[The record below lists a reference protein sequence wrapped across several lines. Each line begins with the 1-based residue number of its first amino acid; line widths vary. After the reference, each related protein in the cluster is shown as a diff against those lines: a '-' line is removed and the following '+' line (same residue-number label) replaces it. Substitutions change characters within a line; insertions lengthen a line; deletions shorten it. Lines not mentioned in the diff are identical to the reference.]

1 MKIVYETKTEDFYY
15 RNDDNFR
22 QPLQCG
28 AHLHYHIEIVYMQKG
43 YTKAY
48 VDSDVYEVKTGD
60 LLVVFPNRIHR
71 FEDCDH
77 KNQYRLFIVNPDL
90 APDLSAAISSEN
102 PQDPGIRSADK
113 NPRIMSLIDILG
125 NTQSFA
131 TAYRETLLRG
141 YFMSFF
147 AEILGMLPLR
157 PARPDENQS
166 MRAVVQYCSK
176 NFTKDLSLSALE
188 EEIHLSKYYIS
199 HLFGDKLGIR
209 FNDYV
214 NSLRISEA
222 CRLLRMTKMN
232 ITEISCASGFGTLRT
247 FNRAFTKQMN
257 TSPSEYR
264 KHNRG
269 EILDVS
275 IPVGDNDHSKTDTE

>member
-1 MKIVYETKTEDFYY
+1 MKIIYETKTEDFYY
-15 RNDDNFR
+15 RNDGNFR

-48 VDSDVYEVKTGD
+48 IDSDVYEVKEGD

-71 FEDCDH
+71 FEDGDN
-77 KNQYRLFIVNPDL
+77 KNQYHLFIVNPDL
-90 APDLSAAISSEN
+90 APDLSAVISSEN
-102 PQDPGIRSADK
+102 PQDPVIRRADK

-157 PARPDENQS
+157 HARPDENQS

-199 HLFGDKLGIR
+199 HLFGDKRGSR

-214 NSLRISEA
+214 NSLRISRAAEM
-222 CRLLRMTKMN
+222 LKSDDTP
-232 ITEISCASGFGTLRT
+232 ITEIAYAVGYNSIRT
-247 FNRAFTKQMN
+247 FNRCFQEIMRTTPK
-257 TSPSEYR
+257 EYR
-264 KHNRG
+264 GRVRKRKEHVG
-269 EILDVS
+269 E
-275 IPVGDNDHSKTDTE
+275 

>member
-1 MKIVYETKTEDFYY
+1 MRVPYERRVADLYY
-15 RNDDNFR
+15 RDDNYGKHD
-22 QPLQCG
+22 LACS
-28 AHLHYHIEIVYMQKG
+28 AHLHYHIEFFLLLDG
-43 YTKAY
+43 HTRAT
-48 VDSDVYEVKTGD
+48 VDTACYDVLPGD
-60 LLVVFPNRIHR
+60 LLMVFPNQIHR
-71 FEDCDH
+71 YEEVARER
-77 KNQYRLFIVNPDL
+77 YVLFIVNPDL

-102 PQDPGIRSADK
+102 PQDPVIRSADK

-157 PARPDENQS
+157 HARPDENQS

>member
-77 KNQYRLFIVNPDL
+77 KNQYHLFIVNPDL

-102 PQDPGIRSADK
+102 PQDPVIRSADK

-275 IPVGDNDHSKTDTE
+275 IPVGDSDHSKTDTE

>member
-48 VDSDVYEVKTGD
+48 VDSDVYEVRTGD

-77 KNQYRLFIVNPDL
+77 KNQYHLFIVNPGL

-102 PQDPGIRSADK
+102 PQDPVIRNADK

-247 FNRAFTKQMN
+247 INRAFTKQMN

>member
-1 MKIVYETKTEDFYY
+1 MKIIYEKKTEDFYY
-15 RNDDNFR
+15 RNDGI
-22 QPLQCG
+22 LQCG

-48 VDSDVYEVKTGD
+48 IDSDVYEVKSGD

-71 FEDCDH
+71 FEDGDE
-77 KNQYRLFIVNPDL
+77 KNQFHLFIVNPDL
-90 APDLSAAISSEN
+90 APELSAAISSEN
-102 PQDPGIRSADK
+102 PQDPVIRGADK
-113 NPRIMSLIDILG
+113 NKRIMSLIDILG
-125 NTQSFA
+125 DTQSFA
-131 TAYRETLLRG
+131 TAYRDALLKG

-147 AEILGMLPLR
+147 AEMLGMLPLR
-157 PARPDENQS
+157 PARSDENQS
-166 MRAVVQYCSK
+166 MRAVVQYCSH
-176 NFTKDLSLSALE
+176 NFMKDLSLSALE

-222 CRLLRMTKMN
+222 CRLLRTTKMS
-232 ITEISCASGFGTLRT
+232 ITDISSASGFGTLRT
-247 FNRAFTKQMN
+247 FNRAFVKQMN

-269 EILDVS
+269 EIFDVS
-275 IPVGDNDHSKTDTE
+275 IPIGESDQLKA